1 MKKTVRSG
9 LALLLTAVLTL
20 GSANLTVRAA
30 DTVIVNTGDDSVAED
45 GLISL
50 REAAS
55 MAGYGGTVE
64 FSPELNGSMIEI
76 YSPIRVDQDLTIR
89 MSGQTLNAR
98 YDPAVGESDPL
109 SVFIVENGSSLT
121 LCGRGA
127 VEPAVKASPEAL
139 APDRC
144 AVYVRDGGS
153 LTVKDE
159 LDISAPEN
167 DYESFLIGLAGNSSL
182 SLLDSCSVSSGAF
195 GVKTLNGSSGHTV
208 LIDTTDLSHRG
219 PRCP

>member
-98 YDPAVGESDPL
+98 RARRKGIP
-109 SVFIVENGSSLT
+109 
-121 LCGRGA
+121 RG
-127 VEPAVKASPEAL
+127 
-139 APDRC
+139 
-144 AVYVRDGGS
+144 
-153 LTVKDE
+153 
-159 LDISAPEN
+159 
-167 DYESFLIGLAGNSSL
+167 
-182 SLLDSCSVSSGAF
+182 SCSGPLRRICQ
-195 GVKTLNGSSGHTV
+195 GRR
-208 LIDTTDLSHRG
+208 LSHR
-219 PRCP
+219 